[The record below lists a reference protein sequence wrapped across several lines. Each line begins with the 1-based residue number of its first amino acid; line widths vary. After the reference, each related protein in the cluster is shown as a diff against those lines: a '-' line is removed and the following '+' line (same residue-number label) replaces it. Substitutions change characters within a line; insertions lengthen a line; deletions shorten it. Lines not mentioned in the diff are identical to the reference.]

1 MKLSKVN
8 INDLNEMTNE
18 EINEIVEAFEIEI
31 NNYLEAEKDAILF
44 LGKAIDFNIPNAT
57 DDEIL
62 DTINDVVAYN
72 IRNELKKIFDASLL
86 EENEL
91 IDILVADFVEEIFEI
106 N

>member
-18 EINEIVEAFEIEI
+18 EINEIVEAFESAI
-31 NNYLEAEKDAILF
+31 NAYLEAKKEEILF
-44 LGKAIDFNIPNAT
+44 LGAVIDFNIPNAT
-57 DDEIL
+57 DNQIIDA
-62 DTINDVVAYN
+62 INDVVCYN
-72 IRNELKKIFDASLL
+72 LRNELMKSFDASLV

-91 IDILVADFVEEIFEI
+91 VDILVADFVEEIFEI